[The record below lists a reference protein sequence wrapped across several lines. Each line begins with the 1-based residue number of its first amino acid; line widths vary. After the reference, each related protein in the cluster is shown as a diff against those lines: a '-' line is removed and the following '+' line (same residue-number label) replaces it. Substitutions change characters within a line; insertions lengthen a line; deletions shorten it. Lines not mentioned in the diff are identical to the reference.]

1 MFNKVIRKGITMQVK
16 EDFDNLIESCGGE
29 DLLRYLIKD
38 EGVENWETVTL
49 NPIIAYSPTH
59 MDSAVICGI
68 AYWNGSKFEI
78 IHSEELWEF
87 DSLNAWLNNTMAR
100 EGFRLEAEAL
110 LAHNKAIIVTE
121 KEIEENN
128 TKTWEKIITEVVYGF
143 RGNNYGIKK
152 SKSLNDDF
160 NLLAS
165 FFDILLDVKNNSQI
179 MNDNQSI
186 GRVVDLDFPTEWK
199 NKWV

>member
-1 MFNKVIRKGITMQVK
+1 
-16 EDFDNLIESCGGE
+16 
-29 DLLRYLIKD
+29 
-38 EGVENWETVTL
+38 
-49 NPIIAYSPTH
+49 
-59 MDSAVICGI
+59 
-68 AYWNGSKFEI
+68 
-78 IHSEELWEF
+78 
-87 DSLNAWLNNTMAR
+87 MAR

-128 TKTWEKIITEVVYGF
+128 TKTWEQIITEVVYGF

-186 GRVVDLDFPTEWK
+186 GRVVGLDFPTKWK